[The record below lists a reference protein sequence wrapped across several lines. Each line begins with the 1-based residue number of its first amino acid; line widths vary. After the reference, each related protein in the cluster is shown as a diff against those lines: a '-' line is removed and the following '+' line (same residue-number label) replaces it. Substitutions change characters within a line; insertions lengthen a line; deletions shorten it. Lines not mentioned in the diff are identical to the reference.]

1 MSNPVS
7 YNTSRK
13 LGKFSIPRELIDY
26 DPGLV
31 FTIMSTVIPVRAE
44 YMFENNS
51 IEYVGICHNF
61 EFMPLGEIVPRYKAY
76 VENGFVRWEKQD

>member
-1 MSNPVS
+1 MNNPAS
-7 YNTSRK
+7 YSTHRK
-13 LGKFSIPRELIDY
+13 LGKFTISIDLIEN
-26 DPGLV
+26 DPGIV

-44 YMFENNS
+44 YMFENNA

-61 EFMPLGEIVPRYKAY
+61 EVISLGEIAPRYKAY